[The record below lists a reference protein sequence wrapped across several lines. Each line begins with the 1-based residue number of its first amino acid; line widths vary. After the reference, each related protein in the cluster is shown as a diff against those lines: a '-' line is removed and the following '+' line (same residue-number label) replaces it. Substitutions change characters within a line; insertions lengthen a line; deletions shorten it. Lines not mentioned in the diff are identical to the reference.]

1 MRYVYLPS
9 LVLTF
14 YLICE
19 QNTSGDRKT
28 MVYKH
33 IAQVLLPEHFAIDPS
48 KSGDCVKSK
57 IE

>member
-9 LVLTF
+9 LELIF

-19 QNTSGDRKT
+19 QNTSGNQKMT
-28 MVYKH
+28 VYKW
-33 IAQVLLPEHFAIDPS
+33 IVQVLLPEHHAFDPS
-48 KSGDCVKSK
+48 KSGDHVKSK